1 MLGADTHQ
9 LSGWWRRVASVLL
22 DGVIVAVP
30 LLAIGLITHAYSAHE
45 TRNGRVLTHVTPAF
59 TIIGLILS
67 VGYLAVTLCRT
78 GGHNGQS
85 LGSQALGIRVVSD
98 DGQPY
103 GPRTF
108 VIRALLCKFLPGSLI
123 GLLPALGLL
132 LLLLVVL
139 DDLWPLWDSENRA
152 LHDFVARTHVVRT
165 R

>member
-45 TRNGRVLTHVTPAF
+45 GRNGRVLTHVTPAF

-67 VGYLAVTLCRT
+67 VGYLAATLCRT

-85 LGSQALGIRVVSD
+85 LGSQALGIRVVCD

-152 LHDFVARTHVVRT
+152 LHDLIAKTHVVRT